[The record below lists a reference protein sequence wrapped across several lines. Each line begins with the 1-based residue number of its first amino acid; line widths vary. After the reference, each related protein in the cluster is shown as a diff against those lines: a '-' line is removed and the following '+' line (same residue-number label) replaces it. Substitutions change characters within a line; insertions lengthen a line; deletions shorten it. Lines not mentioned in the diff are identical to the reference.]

1 MDIWSMMKNVG
12 WFVAIVGPS
21 GAGKDTV
28 INVVH
33 EVLAN
38 NEDFL
43 FIRRIITRQSG
54 IARQNRQDE
63 NSKKLGNEDNIE
75 VSVAQ
80 FLKLLDQGAFSMH
93 WFAHGIYYGLPA
105 DIENDVKQG
114 KIVIANISR
123 NSLGIAKKL
132 FDHVLVVEINAPAQI
147 LKERL
152 INRKRE
158 SKSDIA
164 ERLERAN
171 VPIQLPDGAEYCYI
185 DNSGDVKIAVG
196 KLLLIL
202 EKLAAQNSRMTAD
215 KH

>member
-1 MDIWSMMKNVG
+1 MMKNVG

-28 INVVH
+28 INAVH

-43 FIRRIITRQSG
+43 FTRRIITRQSG
-54 IARQNRQDE
+54 ISRQNRQDE

-75 VSVAQ
+75 VSVAK
-80 FLKLLDQGAFSMH
+80 FLKLLDQDAFSMH
-93 WFAHGIYYGLPA
+93 WFTHGICYGLPA

-114 KIVIANISR
+114 KIVIANVSR
-123 NSLGIAKKL
+123 NSLGMAKKL
-132 FDHVLVVEINAPAQI
+132 FDHVFVVEINAPAQI

-152 INRKRE
+152 ISRKRE

-171 VPIQLPDGAEYCYI
+171 VPIQLPDGAKYFYI

-196 KLLLIL
+196 KLLAIL
-202 EKLAAQNSRMTAD
+202 EKLATQNSRMTAD

>member
-1 MDIWSMMKNVG
+1 MMKNVG

-28 INVVH
+28 INAVH

-43 FIRRIITRQSG
+43 FTRRIITRQSG
-54 IARQNRQDE
+54 ITRQNRQDE

-75 VSVAQ
+75 VSVAKFQ
-80 FLKLLDQGAFSMH
+80 KLLDQDAFSMH
-93 WFAHGIYYGLPA
+93 WFAHGICYGLPA

-123 NSLGIAKKL
+123 NSLGMAKKL
-132 FDHVLVVEINAPAQI
+132 FDHVFVVEINAPAKI

-171 VPIQLPDGAEYCYI
+171 VPILFPDGAEHCYI

-196 KLLLIL
+196 KLLAIL
-202 EKLAAQNSRMTAD
+202 EKLAGQHSRMTAD

>member
-1 MDIWSMMKNVG
+1 MMKNVG

-28 INVVH
+28 INAVH

-43 FIRRIITRQSG
+43 FTRRIITRQSG
-54 IARQNRQDE
+54 ISRQNRQDE

-75 VSVAQ
+75 VSVAKFQ
-80 FLKLLDQGAFSMH
+80 KLLDQDAFSMH
-93 WFAHGIYYGLPA
+93 WFAHGICYGLPA

-123 NSLGIAKKL
+123 NSLGMAKKL
-132 FDHVLVVEINAPAQI
+132 FDHVFVVEINAPAKI

-171 VPIQLPDGAEYCYI
+171 VPIQLPDGAKYCYI

-196 KLLLIL
+196 KLLAIL
-202 EKLAAQNSRMTAD
+202 EKLATQNSRMTAD

>member
-1 MDIWSMMKNVG
+1 MMKNVG

-28 INVVH
+28 INAVH

-43 FIRRIITRQSG
+43 FTRRIITRQSG
-54 IARQNRQDE
+54 ISRQNRQDE

-123 NSLGIAKKL
+123 NSLGMAKKL
-132 FDHVLVVEINAPAQI
+132 FDHVFVVEINAPAKI

-171 VPIQLPDGAEYCYI
+171 VPIQLPGGAAYCYI
-185 DNSGDVKIAVG
+185 DNSGDVKIAAG
-196 KLLLIL
+196 KLLAIL
-202 EKLAAQNSRMTAD
+202 EKLATQNSRITAD

>member
-1 MDIWSMMKNVG
+1 MMKNVG

-28 INVVH
+28 INAVH

-43 FIRRIITRQSG
+43 FTRRIITRQSG
-54 IARQNRQDE
+54 ISRQNRQDE

-75 VSVAQ
+75 VSVAKFQ
-80 FLKLLDQGAFSMH
+80 KLLDQDAFSMH
-93 WFAHGIYYGLPA
+93 WFAHGICYGLPA

-123 NSLGIAKKL
+123 NSLGMAKKL
-132 FDHVLVVEINAPAQI
+132 FDHVFVVEINAPAQI

-171 VPIQLPDGAEYCYI
+171 VPIQLPDGAAYCYI

-196 KLLLIL
+196 KLLAIL
-202 EKLAAQNSRMTAD
+202 EKIGYTKFPHDCRQAL
-215 KH
+215 KL

>member
-1 MDIWSMMKNVG
+1 MMKNVG

-28 INVVH
+28 INAVH

-43 FIRRIITRQSG
+43 FTRRIITRQSG
-54 IARQNRQDE
+54 ISRQNRQDE

-75 VSVAQ
+75 VSVAKFQ
-80 FLKLLDQGAFSMH
+80 KLLDQDAFSMH
-93 WFAHGIYYGLPA
+93 WFAHGICYGLPA

-123 NSLGIAKKL
+123 TSLGMAKKL
-132 FDHVLVVEINAPAQI
+132 FDHVFVVEINAPAKI

-171 VPIQLPDGAEYCYI
+171 VPILLPDGAEHCYI

-202 EKLAAQNSRMTAD
+202 EKLAGQNSRMTAD

>member
-43 FIRRIITRQSG
+43 FTRRIITRQSG
-54 IARQNRQDE
+54 ISRQNRQDE

-93 WFAHGIYYGLPA
+93 WFAH
-105 DIENDVKQG
+105 
-114 KIVIANISR
+114 
-123 NSLGIAKKL
+123 
-132 FDHVLVVEINAPAQI
+132 
-147 LKERL
+147 
-152 INRKRE
+152 
-158 SKSDIA
+158 
-164 ERLERAN
+164 
-171 VPIQLPDGAEYCYI
+171 
-185 DNSGDVKIAVG
+185 
-196 KLLLIL
+196 
-202 EKLAAQNSRMTAD
+202 
-215 KH
+215 

>member
-43 FIRRIITRQSG
+43 FTRRIITRQSG
-54 IARQNRQDE
+54 ISRQNRQDE

-123 NSLGIAKKL
+123 NSLGMAKKL

-185 DNSGDVKIAVG
+185 DNSCDVKIAVG

>member
-1 MDIWSMMKNVG
+1 MMKNVG

-105 DIENDVKQG
+105 DIETDVKQG

-123 NSLGIAKKL
+123 NSLGMAKKL
-132 FDHVLVVEINAPAQI
+132 FDHVFVVEINAPAQI

-171 VPIQLPDGAEYCYI
+171 VPIHLPDRAAYCYI
-185 DNSGDVKIAVG
+185 DNSGDVKIAAS
-196 KLLLIL
+196 KLLVIL

>member
-1 MDIWSMMKNVG
+1 MMKNVG

-28 INVVH
+28 INAVH

-43 FIRRIITRQSG
+43 FTRRIITRQSG
-54 IARQNRQDE
+54 ISRQNRQDE

-75 VSVAQ
+75 VSVAK

-114 KIVIANISR
+114 NIVFANL
-123 NSLGIAKKL
+123 SLIIFVMQKKL
-132 FDHVLVVEINAPAQI
+132 FELFF
-147 LKERL
+147 LF
-152 INRKRE
+152 
-158 SKSDIA
+158 
-164 ERLERAN
+164 
-171 VPIQLPDGAEYCYI
+171 
-185 DNSGDVKIAVG
+185 
-196 KLLLIL
+196 
-202 EKLAAQNSRMTAD
+202 
-215 KH
+215 